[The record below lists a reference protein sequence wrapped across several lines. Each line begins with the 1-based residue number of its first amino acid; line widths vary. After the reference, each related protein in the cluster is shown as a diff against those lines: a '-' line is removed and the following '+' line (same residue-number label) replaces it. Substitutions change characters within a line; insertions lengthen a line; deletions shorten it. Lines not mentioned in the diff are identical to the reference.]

1 MLALAQV
8 LWLALPVVIGGALH
22 ILAIR
27 RDAFPAL
34 ARVPL
39 DAGLT
44 VRGHRLFG
52 DNKTLRGGVVMIG
65 ATTLATVLL
74 APLAR
79 TCPPLDAL
87 ALSNMQADHP
97 AAWGA
102 LLGAGYILG
111 ELPNS
116 FAKRQLGIPPGAAA
130 PQGLRALFWVLD
142 QVDSLVGILLVLS
155 LVWDPTLEVVLGLVV
170 LTLAVHPAMAAVMVG
185 LGLKQRIG

>member
-27 RDAFPAL
+27 RDAFRAL
-34 ARVPL
+34 ADVPL

-44 VRGHRLFG
+44 VRRHRLFG
-52 DNKTLRGGVVMIG
+52 DNKSVRGAVVMIG
-65 ATTLATVLL
+65 ATTLATMLL
-74 APLAR
+74 ALLAR
-79 TCPPLDAL
+79 AVPALDTLAL
-87 ALSNMQADHP
+87 ATMQADHP

-102 LLGAGYILG
+102 LLGAGYIVG

-130 PQGLRALFWVLD
+130 PHRLRALFWVLD
-142 QVDSLVGILLVLS
+142 QVDSLAGILLVLS
-155 LVWDPTLEVVLGLVV
+155 LVWDPTLEIVIGLVV